1 MTILEYTRRRIAH
14 LLEKTRALRAGE
26 FAQHDSAEALKEI
39 QAWFEHHEQQLEILS
54 SPGTDPDVVANHC
67 SLVIGE
73 LFKALPIL
81 GFLHR
86 SKSASNAFE
95 LYAPL
100 KSLARQVI
108 GEDTKLILSS
118 EWNYS
123 PHTYIRMLHFPHYV
137 LVGMPAS
144 EGSNGLLA
152 PLAGHEFGHSVWD
165 ATGAFQALKPTILAS
180 TIAQIRSRF
189 TSEWV
194 KYFPDLT
201 VEADLDTKVAYTEAW
216 APAFS
221 WALSQAE
228 EGFCDFVGL
237 LLFDTAYLHAFT
249 YLLAPGIP
257 GARSA
262 RYPSLPQRRTYL
274 AEAANEF
281 GINIPPGFATA
292 FRDIPV
298 GKSRTDFLISIAD
311 DVLSGIL
318 GLLRQKA
325 NDYLL
330 SKHIPRV
337 DFTVVNTIVD
347 QFKLLAPANNP
358 VSLSAI
364 MNAGW
369 IVAHE
374 ETVWQEF
381 PKVSERR
388 YEVLNDL
395 VVKSAEVLEYNQRTR
410 KTT

>member
-1 MTILEYTRRRIAH
+1 MTVLEYTRRRIAH

-26 FAQHDSAEALKEI
+26 FAQHDSAEALRDI
-39 QAWFEHHEQQLEILS
+39 QEWFEHHAQQLEILS
-54 SPGTDPDVVANHC
+54 RPGTDPDVVANHC

-165 ATGAFQALKPTILAS
+165 ATGAYQAFKPTILTS
-180 TIAQIRSRF
+180 TIAQIRGRF
-189 TSEWV
+189 TSDWLRH
-194 KYFPDLT
+194 FPDLT
-201 VEADLDTKVAYTEAW
+201 VEADLDTKVEYMEAW

-228 EGFCDFVGL
+228 EVFCDFLGL
-237 LLFDTAYLHAFT
+237 LLFDAAYLHAFT
-249 YLLAPGIP
+249 YLLAPGVP
-257 GARSA
+257 GGRSA
-262 RYPSLPQRRTYL
+262 RYPSLPQRRAYL
-274 AEAANEF
+274 AAAAKEF
-281 GINIPPGFATA
+281 GITIPPGFEAA
-292 FRDIPV
+292 FRDIPI
-298 GKSRTDFLISIAD
+298 GKSRTEFLMSIAD
-311 DVLSGIL
+311 DVVGGIL
-318 GLLRQKA
+318 KLLRQKA
-325 NDYLL
+325 NEYLV

-337 DFTVVNTIVD
+337 DFTVANAIVD
-347 QFKLLAPANNP
+347 QFKLLAPADNP
-358 VSLSAI
+358 MSLAAI

-374 ETVWQEF
+374 EMAWQEF

-388 YEVLNDL
+388 YEILNDL

-410 KTT
+410 KPT